1 MVTSRAWAGRSV
13 TSSSPIHTRPALGTS
28 SPATTRSVVVLP
40 QPDGPSSVRNSPGSR
55 VRETS
60 STATVAPNRFVIPA
74 IRTRVPPAGL
84 TRLPPGAS
92 GHSGARARARDPGW
106 SGRLPRRPR
115 RSESGTCVLP
125 LNDGRRSRSGGRGR
139 IRTGTAPTEP
149 LHGKD
154 HGREKH
160 DQHGGQG

>member
-13 TSSSPIHTRPALGTS
+13 TSSSPIQTRPALGTS

-40 QPDGPSSVRNSPGSR
+40 QPDGPSRVRNAPGSR

-84 TRLPPGAS
+84 TTATPWRIRDMRPPVDDS
-92 GHSGARARARDPGW
+92 
-106 SGRLPRRPR
+106 
-115 RSESGTCVLP
+115 
-125 LNDGRRSRSGGRGR
+125 RRSRSGGRGR
-139 IRTGTAPTEP
+139 IRAGTAPAEP
-149 LHGKD
+149 LRGKD
-154 HGREKH
+154 HGREKD
-160 DQHGGQG
+160 DQHGGKGRPPPQVAVLR